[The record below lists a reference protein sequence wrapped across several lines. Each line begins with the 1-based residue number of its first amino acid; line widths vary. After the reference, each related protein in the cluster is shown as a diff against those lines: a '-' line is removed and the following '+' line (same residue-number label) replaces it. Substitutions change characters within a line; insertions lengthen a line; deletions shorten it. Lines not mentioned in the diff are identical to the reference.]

1 MWPACWD
8 FATTTTLGLALVLP
22 TWPRRRP
29 PGNRTLSTYAHSS
42 DWGLRSGHAS
52 QERAGGGPPGL
63 PRGRV
68 WQAGLRRALPPS
80 AAGARARPM
89 WGACT
94 GGMVFGVVWTCFG
107 TQAGD
112 DFGRDGDR
120 LSSMEP
126 CWQSRT
132 SGHVTPARPPLRWGP
147 AAALHPPGDVT
158 RGGGGPPGGPT
169 LRPGKGPCHHG
180 AGPPP
185 ADAAAGLRWRGPAGP
200 AHSPRAGRRD
210 TKSAENRA
218 PLGKGANLIL
228 IRSSSSSS
236 FIVHLFW
243 KIGARK

>member
-1 MWPACWD
+1 MC
-8 FATTTTLGLALVLP
+8 GLRVGILRRRRPSGWALVLP

-29 PGNRTLSTYAHSS
+29 PGNGTLSTYAHSS

-120 LSSMEP
+120 LASMEP
-126 CWQSRT
+126 CLAVTYLRSRD
-132 SGHVTPARPPLRWGP
+132 SGATPP
-147 AAALHPPGDVT
+147 AL
-158 RGGGGPPGGPT
+158 
-169 LRPGKGPCHHG
+169 GPCG
-180 AGPPP
+180 CPPP
-185 ADAAAGLRWRGPAGP
+185 AWGRDQRRRRTAGRADTAAGRGAVP
-200 AHSPRAGRRD
+200 PRGRAPAGRRRRR
-210 TKSAENRA
+210 TAVAR
-218 PLGKGANLIL
+218 PG
-228 IRSSSSSS
+228 
-236 FIVHLFW
+236 
-243 KIGARK
+243 GARSLTIPNQGLEGRKHCGIDCGL

>member
-1 MWPACWD
+1 MAG
-8 FATTTTLGLALVLP
+8 LG
-22 TWPRRRP
+22 
-29 PGNRTLSTYAHSS
+29 
-42 DWGLRSGHAS
+42 

-180 AGPPP
+180 AGRP
-185 ADAAAGLRWRGPAGP
+185 LLSRGCSRRPGP
-200 AHSPRAGRRD
+200 GSDPLIALMTVETLHVTVGR
-210 TKSAENRA
+210 TASFTQFA
-218 PLGKGANLIL
+218 PFSCC
-228 IRSSSSSS
+228 RP
-236 FIVHLFW
+236 
-243 KIGARK
+243 

>member
-1 MWPACWD
+1 M
-8 FATTTTLGLALVLP
+8 
-22 TWPRRRP
+22 
-29 PGNRTLSTYAHSS
+29 
-42 DWGLRSGHAS
+42 
-52 QERAGGGPPGL
+52 
-63 PRGRV
+63 
-68 WQAGLRRALPPS
+68 PPS
-80 AAGARARPM
+80 RAAAGARARPM

-200 AHSPRAGRRD
+200 AHSPRAGGRD

-218 PLGKGANLIL
+218 PLGKGANLIV